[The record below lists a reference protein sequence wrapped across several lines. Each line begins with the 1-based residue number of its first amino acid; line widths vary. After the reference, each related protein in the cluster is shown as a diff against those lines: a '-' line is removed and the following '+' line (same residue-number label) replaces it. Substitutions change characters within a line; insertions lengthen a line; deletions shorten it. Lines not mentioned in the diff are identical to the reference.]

1 MLLRVVARR
10 VSSTPRRAL
19 FSFSGSGEGA
29 GEAGSGS
36 TSTGA
41 SGTGATGGEAEEVQK
56 LKAEVGRLEAALK
69 EEKDAKLRA
78 MADTANSIRQK
89 NKQVDD
95 ARVFAITKFAKDML
109 EVSDNLTRAT
119 AAVKATDA
127 SPDSPLFTLLEGIKA
142 VDLQLYK
149 VMGAHGVAKTEALGK
164 PFDANLHQALF
175 EVPTADSAPGTVV
188 QEIQAGYTINGRIL
202 RPSSVGVARKP

>member
-1 MLLRVVARR
+1 MQLARAVTR
-10 VSSTPRRAL
+10 RIGAASQPRRAL
-19 FSFSGSGEGA
+19 FSFSGSGEGGSAEPAPGAAA
-29 GEAGSGS
+29 GGAG
-36 TSTGA
+36 
-41 SGTGATGGEAEEVQK
+41 GGEAEDVAK
-56 LKAEVGRLEAALK
+56 LKAEVTRLEAALK

-109 EVSDNLTRAT
+109 EVSDNLTRAM

-127 SPDSPLFTLLEGIKA
+127 APDSPLFTLLEGIKA

-149 VMGAHGVAKTEALGK
+149 VMAAHGVSRTDALGK

-175 EVPTADSAPGTVV
+175 EVPTPESAPGTVV
-188 QEIQAGYTINGRIL
+188 QEIQPGYTINGRIL